1 MVYPKIFKNI
11 ALATPVFGEVVGERD
26 GLRSKYGSLLTEYD
40 LLSHR
45 FAQVSSECDRFSIE
59 IATVKSDRDRFIS
72 DCDRLNIQIAAVISE
87 RNRLNSENFTI
98 SAERDQLQKELAALA
113 AALDLLRN
121 DLMLASQERDRLK
134 QIVDY
139 HDSRKN
145 VGYCHCCRQESVFQ
159 MRGEWLRD
167 LYVCLNCSS
176 IPRQRHLQYVLD
188 SYFKNWEDRDIHESS
203 PSNNF
208 VSRYCNN
215 YTSSQYF
222 DGSEAGSYVE
232 GIRSENLE
240 SLSFPNN
247 SFDLFITQDVFE
259 HIFNPERAAR
269 EIMRVLRP
277 GGAHVFT
284 VPKHKGI
291 SNSFPRARLV
301 NSQIEYLMEAVYHG
315 NPIGDG
321 KALVTWDYGDDFESM
336 MNRWTRCSTTNYIT
350 RDNALGIDGEFID
363 VFVTR
368 KNFLNTP
375 SRGKKIQNRT
385 SLSSSRKQ

>member
-1 MVYPKIFKNI
+1 MPYPKIFKDI
-11 ALATPVFGEVVGERD
+11 ALATPVIGEIVGERD
-26 GLRSKYGSLLTEYD
+26 GLRDKYGSLLTEYD

-45 FAQVSSECDRFSIE
+45 LAQVSLECDSLSSGMAAVI
-59 IATVKSDRDRFIS
+59 SDRDRINHEHAAILA
-72 DCDRLNIQIAAVISE
+72 DRD
-87 RNRLNSENFTI
+87 R
-98 SAERDQLQKELAALA
+98 LQKELAALA
-113 AALDLLRN
+113 ADLELVRH
-121 DLMLASQERDRLK
+121 DLELASQERDHLK
-134 QIVDY
+134 QLVDY

-145 VGYCHCCRQESVFQ
+145 IGYCHCCRQESVFQ

-188 SYFKNWEDRDIHESS
+188 SYFRNWEEMDVHESS

-208 VSRYCNN
+208 VSRYCKN

-222 DGSEAGSYVE
+222 QGSEAGSYVD

-240 SLSFPNN
+240 SLSFPDN

-284 VPKHKGI
+284 APKHKGLPI
-291 SNSFPRARLV
+291 SITRARLV
-301 NSQIEYLMEAVYHG
+301 HSRIEYLMEAVYHG

-321 KALVTWDYGDDFESM
+321 KALVTWDYGDDFQSL
-336 MNRWTRCSTTNYIT
+336 MNRWTGCSTTNYIT
-350 RDNALGIDGEFID
+350 RDSALGIDGEFID

-368 KNFLNTP
+368 KNFSITPPRSKKSLKSTQGINTV
-375 SRGKKIQNRT
+375 
-385 SLSSSRKQ
+385 

>member
-1 MVYPKIFKNI
+1 MPYPKIFKDI
-11 ALATPVFGEVVGERD
+11 ALATPVIGEIVGERD
-26 GLRSKYGSLLTEYD
+26 GLRDKYGSLLTEYD

-45 FAQVSSECDRFSIE
+45 LAQVSLECDSLSSGMAAVI
-59 IATVKSDRDRFIS
+59 SDRDRINHEHAAILA
-72 DCDRLNIQIAAVISE
+72 DRD
-87 RNRLNSENFTI
+87 R
-98 SAERDQLQKELAALA
+98 LQKELAALA
-113 AALDLLRN
+113 ADLELVRH
-121 DLMLASQERDRLK
+121 DLELASQERDHLK
-134 QIVDY
+134 QLVDY

-145 VGYCHCCRQESVFQ
+145 IGYCHCCRQESVFQ

-188 SYFKNWEDRDIHESS
+188 SYFRNWEEMDVHESS

-208 VSRYCNN
+208 VSRYCKN

-222 DGSEAGSYVE
+222 QGSEAGSYVD

-240 SLSFPNN
+240 SLSFPDN

-284 VPKHKGI
+284 APKHKGLPI
-291 SNSFPRARLV
+291 SITRARLV
-301 NSQIEYLMEAVYHG
+301 HSRIEYLMEAVYHG

-321 KALVTWDYGDDFESM
+321 KALVTWDYGDDFESL
-336 MNRWTRCSTTNYIT
+336 MNRWTRCSTINYIT
-350 RDNALGIDGEFID
+350 RDSALGIDGEYID

-368 KNFLNTP
+368 KNFSIIP
-375 SRGKKIQNRT
+375 SRGKKSPKSTEGI
-385 SLSSSRKQ
+385 KIA